1 MTASLD
7 LLTGA
12 KKSAVDAELAK
23 GAAGE
28 PENEASTEEDVV
40 DVDVDALDGP
50 QLDALVKS
58 NAIEVPKAWAK
69 WGEDKKREWL
79 KAQFGDDEEAGETQ
93 GAVKATSTDGAIT
106 DTPEVVE
113 AYENADIVAASNL
126 SPTAL
131 ADAAKETAAL
141 NEDQKGSA
149 EASKS
154 GKKKSSAK
162 KKDLAL
168 APKEGEVLDPDV
180 IQDAVHIIENLKK
193 EPALKLIQDLI
204 EQGDVTEFKLGGVL
218 SLVQA
223 NGWYAPYASF
233 REFVEKEHGLHY
245 RKATYLI
252 EIYNRLGQSGVPW
265 SKVKSIGWTKLKE
278 IAKVL
283 TVENVDEWVQ
293 IASNSNTLTLID
305 TVKAHLSKDAPKGE
319 QEQASKTVTTKTFK
333 VHEDQKATIEA
344 ALAKARD
351 QGKTSVDTVALELI
365 CMDYLG
371 GVTIDQKLKAMG
383 LEAAANALAKA
394 FPDANIDVGL
404 PELGDDAEAA

>member
-23 GAAGE
+23 GAAGD
-28 PENEASTEEDVV
+28 PENEASTEEEVV
-40 DVDVDALDGP
+40 DVDVDAMDGP
-50 QLDALVKS
+50 QLDALVKA
-58 NAIEVPKAWAK
+58 NDIEVPKGWAK

-79 KAQFGDDEEAGETQ
+79 KAQFGDDAEAGEPAATK
-93 GAVKATSTDGAIT
+93 ASEPEATSKDGVFTGTAA
-106 DTPEVVE
+106 EVD
-113 AYENADIVAASNL
+113 AYENADIVSAAVEPGEAKVVVLDPN
-126 SPTAL
+126 
-131 ADAAKETAAL
+131 AA
-141 NEDQKGSA
+141 DQKPA
-149 EASKS
+149 TKS
-154 GKKKSSAK
+154 GKKGGK
-162 KKDLAL
+162 KKDVAL
-168 APKEGEVLDPDV
+168 APKDGEVLDHDV

-233 REFVEKEHGLHY
+233 HEFVENEHGLHY

-252 EIYNRLGQSGVPW
+252 DIYNRLGQSGVPW

-293 IASNSNTLTLID
+293 IANSSNTLTLID
-305 TVKAHLSKDAPKGE
+305 TVKAHLAKDAPKGE

-344 ALAKARD
+344 ALSKARD

-404 PELGDDAEAA
+404 PELGDDEETA